1 MHSKHRVSRAGKFGV
16 QILAGSTAPLGPCQ
30 HGVETSPREA
40 ARGGAQG
47 KSAPNLPRP
56 ARLARL
62 LPRGI
67 RERLFLLIALA
78 LLPAFVLQGMISFQH
93 YSTRRS
99 QALQMELEA
108 AEGVATTFSAYTNGV
123 RRQLDTVGQAII
135 TLSPYDEAQAE
146 RVLNILAAQ
155 YTTIRHMYWVSL
167 EGIILASSQPG
178 LVGYDLSG
186 RPYFQKLLAGRP
198 WVISNL
204 TPQGA
209 VVFVPNFFIATAVR
223 DASDRLQGVVVAN
236 IDPARLGELTLTQER
251 LEGGEYA
258 IFDRRGRLVYQNPET
273 PLTWEQRL
281 QPAQSDPLL
290 AQALQGESVLGE
302 MAPDAEDGQHLAAR
316 VPIAD
321 TGWVAG
327 AARPVKLVLAPVWHG
342 LLDDALLATMTT
354 SLAFLLAYL
363 LARTI
368 AGPLLR
374 LEEDAQAM
382 GEARIDAP
390 ADAEAPREVR
400 SLRATVAHMAADL
413 LRRAEALR
421 QSEQRFQA
429 VLENSLDAAY
439 RRDLR
444 RDLYEY
450 LSPVIEQIVG
460 FSSREMNKL
469 PVEQVLAR
477 IHPDDMERVRRELAE
492 AEATGMGTI
501 EYRFQCK
508 DGTYRWLA
516 DYFVVQKD
524 EEGRPLYYNGSVR
537 NITGLKQAEEALH
550 DLTKT
555 LEMKVAQRT
564 AELRHRARQLQ
575 QLTLEMSEA
584 EDRERRRMAEILH
597 DDLQQ
602 VLAAAK
608 FHLSLVRNGVKHD
621 PSLREITGEIDHML
635 KDAVEK
641 SRSLSHELSPAIMHL
656 GDFGETLR
664 WLADEVRTKHG
675 LLVQVRGRM
684 LVESDGLKAFL
695 YRSVQELLFNVVKH
709 ARVKE
714 AAIRVRRL
722 RRYLCL
728 KVSDRGRGFD
738 PQELQEAA
746 GFGLL
751 SIRERIELLG
761 GRMRIK
767 SAEGQ
772 GSAFF
777 IVVPDSPKA
786 QDMAG
791 TGPRAHPALAAPGN
805 YGGRKD
811 GHGGPVVRVL
821 LADDH
826 EIVRQGLVSLL
837 IEEPSIEIVGEAAN
851 GREAVNLA
859 DRLKP
864 DVVVMDVSMPL
875 MDGYEA
881 TRQIKAHLPQMR
893 IVALSMYNEP
903 EAMENMQRAGA
914 EGYVLK
920 TAPLDEL
927 LAAIRGESETPDAV
941 PCEATA

>member
-1 MHSKHRVSRAGKFGV
+1 M
-16 QILAGSTAPLGPCQ
+16 
-30 HGVETSPREA
+30 
-40 ARGGAQG
+40 
-47 KSAPNLPRP
+47 
-56 ARLARL
+56 ARL

-78 LLPAFVLQGMISFQH
+78 LLPAFVLQGSISFQH
-93 YSTRRS
+93 YTTRRS
-99 QALQMELEA
+99 QALQTELEA
-108 AEGVATTFSAYTNGV
+108 AEGVATTFSAYADGV
-123 RRQLDTVGQAII
+123 RRQLDTVGQALI

-146 RVLNILAAQ
+146 RVLNIITAQ
-155 YTTIRHMYWVSL
+155 YTTIRSMYWVNPQ
-167 EGIILASSQPG
+167 GIILASSQPG
-178 LVGYDLSG
+178 VAGYDLFY
-186 RPYFQKLLAGRP
+186 RPYFLQILAGRP

-209 VVFVPNFFIATAVR
+209 VVFVPSFFIASAVR
-223 DASDRLQGVVVAN
+223 SESGQLQGVVVAN
-236 IDPARLGELTLTQER
+236 IDPTRLGQLTLTQER

-258 IFDRRGRLVYQNPET
+258 IFDRRGRLVYQNPER
-273 PLTWEQRL
+273 PLTWEERF
-281 QPAQSDPLL
+281 QPAQTDPLL
-290 AQALQGESVLGE
+290 AQALRGESVLGE
-302 MAPDAEDGQHLAAR
+302 MTSDVENSRHFAAR

-342 LLDDALLATMTT
+342 VRDDALLATMAT

-374 LEEDAQAM
+374 LERDAQAM
-382 GEARIDAP
+382 GEARVDAP
-390 ADAEAPREVR
+390 ADPEAPQEVR
-400 SLRATVAHMAADL
+400 SLRDTVARMASDL
-413 LRRAEALR
+413 LQRAEALR
-421 QSEQRFQA
+421 QSEQRFQT
-429 VLENSLDAAY
+429 VLENALDAAY

-444 RDLYEY
+444 QDRYEY
-450 LSPVIEQIVG
+450 VSPVVEQIIG
-460 FSSREMNKL
+460 FSPEEIKEL
-469 PVEQVLAR
+469 TKEQVFASV
-477 IHPDDMERVRRELAE
+477 HPEDAQRVRRELGE
-492 AEATGMGTI
+492 AETTGMGTI

-508 DGTYRWLA
+508 DGAYRWLA

-524 EEGRPLYYNGSVR
+524 EEGRPLYYNGSIR

-575 QLTLEMSEA
+575 KLTLDMSEA

-602 VLAAAK
+602 TLAAAK
-608 FHLSLVRNGVKHD
+608 FHLSLVRNGVRHD
-621 PSLREITGEIDHML
+621 PSLRQITAQIDHML

-641 SRSLSHELSPAIMHL
+641 SRSLSHELSPAVLHL
-656 GDFGETLR
+656 DDFAETLR
-664 WLADEVRTKHG
+664 WLADEVQTKHG
-675 LLVQVRGRM
+675 LIVHVRGH
-684 LVESDGLKAFL
+684 LPVESEGLKAFL
-695 YRSVQELLFNVVKH
+695 YRAVQELLFNVVKH

-714 AAIRVRRL
+714 AGIRVRRL
-722 RRYLCL
+722 EQYLCL
-728 KVSDRGRGFD
+728 TVSDRGRGFD
-738 PQELQEAA
+738 PQELTEAA

-772 GSAFF
+772 GSTFF
-777 IVVPDSPKA
+777 IVVPEGEIVGVGSV
-786 QDMAG
+786 AG
-791 TGPRAHPALAAPGN
+791 EKWSDQAKGTERSAPGAK
-805 YGGRKD
+805 GR
-811 GHGGPVVRVL
+811 VRVL

-837 IEEPSIEIVGEAAN
+837 SEEHSIEIVGEAAN

-859 DRLKP
+859 DQLKP
-864 DVVVMDVSMPL
+864 DVVIMDVSMPL

-881 TRQIKAHLPQMR
+881 TRQIKANLPQMR
-893 IVALSMYNEP
+893 VVALSMYNEP
-903 EAMENMQRAGA
+903 EAMENMERAGA

-920 TAPLDEL
+920 TAPFDEL
-927 LAAIRGESETPDAV
+927 LAAIRGEDQIPSAV
-941 PCEATA
+941 PCEATL